1 MRILVTGGAGYV
13 GSVLVGRLLSDDHH
27 VHVLDRL
34 MWGGE
39 SLLGYLC
46 GTGRRLLLCAGDIR
60 EKDDIKEA
68 LAFRPQSVVHLAALV
83 GETLCTA
90 RPAEAVD
97 VNLTC
102 IPMLMEMCAE
112 AGTEHFIFAS
122 TCSNYGKA
130 AGLVDEEG
138 VLDPLS
144 LYSRTKVAAEDMVL
158 AANSGAFSTTV
169 LRFGTAYGLSP
180 RMRFDVLLN
189 ELVYQAWL
197 RKCLDIYAPQ
207 AWRPLVHVSDIASAF
222 MLIMDRKERAGG
234 QVFNVSGHN
243 VTKSELAWEI
253 EKVSP
258 GLEIVEN
265 DVATDARDYRVK
277 TQKISDLGFTPQ
289 YTPSDGVREIVDALN
304 AGVFPAKRE
313 WRNE

>member
-1 MRILVTGGAGYV
+1 MRVLVTGGAGYI
-13 GSVLVGRLLSDDHH
+13 GAVLVGRLLRDGHQ

-39 SLLGYLC
+39 SLLGYSS
-46 GTGRRLLLCAGDIR
+46 GTERRSLLCAGDIR
-60 EKDDIKEA
+60 DKDDIEEA

-83 GETLCTA
+83 GDTLCTA

-97 VNLTC
+97 VNQAC
-102 IPMLMEMCAE
+102 IPMLLEMCAE
-112 AGTEHFIFAS
+112 AGVEHFIFAS

-138 VLDPLS
+138 VLEPLS
-144 LYSRTKVAAEDMVL
+144 LYSRTKVAAEEMVL
-158 AANSGAFSTTV
+158 AANGGAFITTV

-197 RKCLDIYAPQ
+197 KDRLDIYAPH
-207 AWRPLVHVSDIASAF
+207 AWRPLVHVSDLASAIT
-222 MLIMDRKERAGG
+222 LVMDRKESVGG

-243 VTKSELAWEI
+243 ITKSELACEI
-253 EKVSP
+253 K
-258 GLEIVEN
+258 
-265 DVATDARDYRVK
+265 DVLPRVKFFRVTVVMDARDYRVS
-277 TQKISDLGFTPQ
+277 TQKIRELGFTPHHK
-289 YTPSDGVREIVDALN
+289 PSDGVREIVDALSG
-304 AGVFPAKRE
+304 GVFHEKKA
-313 WRNE
+313 WINA